1 MDRLWNQFSMRD
13 TIASQLICHDFSGLT
28 MVYLQQ
34 PFEELLSRFA
44 ISSGLQK
51 YIHHL
56 TILIH
61 RTP

>member
-1 MDRLWNQFSMRD
+1 MDRLWNQLSMRD

-34 PFEELLSRFA
+34 PLEEALSSFA